1 MSEFRLPPRK
11 EVDPESEDWPA
22 LPTAQLQEST
32 TLPAFP
38 VALLPPALRDM
49 AWQTAAAIQ
58 APIDIAGMLTLSV
71 SASTLAGKVRYV
83 GRAGHSEHAM
93 LWTLTVAP
101 SSERKTPVFEMLR
114 QPLNEI
120 QLEMVAQVLI
130 DAEVRKGNL
139 AMIETQIEE
148 LNKASTKVA
157 RDNGAQAM
165 TPAAEAEF
173 RQLIAAR
180 QDLQK
185 VPPGPTEWV
194 TSPTP
199 EGMQRVMGA
208 NHGRVA
214 VFTDE
219 GGIIGTL
226 AGRYSGKDGADM
238 DPFLSGYVG
247 SPLRSPRAGSD
258 RPHVEA
264 AHLTIGLAVQ
274 PAVLDDLAGVKGAEE
289 RGLVGRFLFALPT
302 SLVGTRMY
310 KESKPL
316 VAEVSERYAEAL
328 KDWGAW
334 HGRPDGSVIRI
345 EMTSGAF
352 DQYAK
357 FHDDIEIRQ
366 RPDGD
371 LCGKFTV
378 SKIAGTTMRLAGLFH
393 CYDLGREEAL
403 TSEISDNAM
412 MRAIEIT
419 RDYFIPH
426 GLAVAQRFEAAGPQ
440 GVEARIIAWAKSHG
454 HREFRFRDLHRALQG
469 KRGSVQKANDLTD
482 PLGVLIEDGYLREKE
497 DPRKNSR
504 TFRVNPALFAEAGA

>member
-1 MSEFRLPPRK
+1 MPPRGD
-11 EVDPESEDWPA
+11 VDPESEGWPP
-22 LPTAQLQEST
+22 LPTAQLEESA
-32 TLPAFP
+32 TLPPFP
-38 VALLPPALRDM
+38 VALLPAALRDM
-49 AWQTAAAIQ
+49 AWQTAKAIQ

-71 SASTLAGKVRYV
+71 SASTLAGKVRFV
-83 GRAGHSEHAM
+83 GRPGHSEHAM
-93 LWTLTVAP
+93 LWTLTGA
-101 SSERKTPVFEMLR
+101 STSERKTPVFEMLR

-120 QLEMVAQVLI
+120 QAEMVAQVAI
-130 DAEVRKGNL
+130 DAEIRKGNL

-148 LNKASTKVA
+148 LNKASTKAA
-157 RDNGAQAM
+157 RDTGSQTM
-165 TPAAEAEF
+165 TAAAEEEL
-173 RQLIAAR
+173 RGLIAAR
-180 QDLQK
+180 QELSK

-199 EGMQRVMGA
+199 EGLQRVMGA

-219 GGIIGTL
+219 GGLIGTL

-274 PAVLDDLAGVKGAEE
+274 PTMLDDLAGVKGAEE

-310 KESKPL
+310 KESQPL
-316 VAEVSERYAEAL
+316 AEEVSERYAKAL

-334 HGRPDGSVIRI
+334 HGLPDGTAIRI
-345 EMTSGAF
+345 DMTPEAF
-352 DQYAK
+352 EQYAK

-366 RPDGD
+366 RPSGD
-371 LCGKFTV
+371 LCGKYTV

-393 CYDLGREEAL
+393 CYDHGRREAL
-403 TSEISDNAM
+403 TSRIGEDAM
-412 MRAIEIT
+412 MRAIELT

-426 GLAVAQRFEAAGPQ
+426 GLAVARRFEAAGPQ
-440 GVEARIIAWAKSHG
+440 GVEGRIVAWVKSRG
-454 HREFRFRDLHRALQG
+454 LREFKFRDLNRALQG
-469 KRGSVQKANDLTD
+469 KRGSVQKADDLID
-482 PLGVLIEDGYLREKE
+482 PLEVLIEEGYLREVE
-497 DPRKNSR
+497 DSRKNSR
-504 TFRVNPALFAEAGA
+504 TFRVNPALFADVEA